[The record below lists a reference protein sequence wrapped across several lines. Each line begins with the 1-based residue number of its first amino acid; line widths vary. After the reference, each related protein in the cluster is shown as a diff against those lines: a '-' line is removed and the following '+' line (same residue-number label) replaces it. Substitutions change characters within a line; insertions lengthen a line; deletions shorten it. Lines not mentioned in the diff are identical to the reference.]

1 MSPQGKKLDQQK
13 VEELS
18 KQEHLI
24 LLCGHYEGI
33 DQRVLDCIVDEE
45 ISIGDYVLTGGELPA
60 MVLIDSV
67 SRYVEGVL
75 KDGSTTEESFSQ
87 GLLEYPQYTR
97 PEVFEGQQVPDV
109 LCSGNHQMIDKW
121 RREQS
126 LKRTLEKR
134 PDLLEKVDL
143 SDEDKKIL
151 EKIKRLPSRGT
162 FLLKKEVNSKMDI
175 IKSIE
180 HEQLK
185 NKIPELKVGNTV
197 RVHVRIK
204 EGNKERIQVFEG
216 IIIKVQGGGVN
227 QTFTVRKTSYG
238 VGVEKTFLIH
248 SPLVEKVELVRVG
261 KARRAKLYY
270 LRDRVGKAAKTKEMI
285 GARIENREITVKE
298 DLVEEPAVEEAK
310 EEVVETPVAETTENK
325 AE

>member
-1 MSPQGKKLDQQK
+1 
-13 VEELS
+13 
-18 KQEHLI
+18 
-24 LLCGHYEGI
+24 
-33 DQRVLDCIVDEE
+33 
-45 ISIGDYVLTGGELPA
+45 
-60 MVLIDSV
+60 
-67 SRYVEGVL
+67 
-75 KDGSTTEESFSQ
+75 
-87 GLLEYPQYTR
+87 
-97 PEVFEGQQVPDV
+97 
-109 LCSGNHQMIDKW
+109 
-121 RREQS
+121 
-126 LKRTLEKR
+126 
-134 PDLLEKVDL
+134 
-143 SDEDKKIL
+143 
-151 EKIKRLPSRGT
+151 
-162 FLLKKEVNSKMDI
+162 MDI

-197 RVHVRIK
+197 KVHVRIK

-261 KARRAKLYY
+261 KARRARLFY

-310 EEVVETPVAETTENK
+310 EEVKEEPKETEVEEEVSENSEMK
-325 AE
+325 KIEEEIEEINEILKVSKNKKTKNKK